1 MRDKRSLALVVL
13 MILSLEK
20 SIQHMFVT
28 YAFIV
33 NLGEIR
39 ESVTLNYQFFM
50 VSGFFVGIL
59 FLASLFLLIRRDPRG
74 LKLLLYL
81 ALFDFFGEFIA
92 QGRLFITVTVSFMV
106 ASLIILVIWRKQDE
120 LLYSDADEAM
130 SPAG

>member
-1 MRDKRSLALVVL
+1 